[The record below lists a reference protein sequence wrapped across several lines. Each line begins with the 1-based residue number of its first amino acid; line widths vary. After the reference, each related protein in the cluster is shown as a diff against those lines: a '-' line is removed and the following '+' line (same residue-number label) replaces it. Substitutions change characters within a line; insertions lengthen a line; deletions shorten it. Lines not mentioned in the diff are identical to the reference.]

1 MILTFFT
8 AKPHVMTEQ
17 TAIDA
22 VRAAKGRKSWG
33 RFMAAAFCV
42 KRNVPHGLY
51 RLACQ
56 LEAAQ
61 KAGF

>member
-1 MILTFFT
+1 
-8 AKPHVMTEQ
+8 MTQ

-22 VRAAKGRKSWG
+22 IKAAKGRRNWG
-33 RFMAAAFCV
+33 AYMARAFCV
-42 KRNVPHGLY
+42 KRAVPLSLY

>member
-1 MILTFFT
+1 MSNFT
-8 AKPHVMTEQ
+8 ISQVA
-17 TAIDA
+17 ADA
-22 VRAAKGRKSWG
+22 VKAAKGRRTWG
-33 RFMAAAFCV
+33 SFMARAFC
-42 KRNVPHGLY
+42 KNRNVPASLY